1 MADTIVIKTGDAEPD
16 DDENAPVEAEAVEP
30 APDAQIAVA
39 AIEAEARVEIEQI
52 RADVEMAHAEAR
64 VAEAEAYN
72 GHEEWRQNIEA
83 KLSIL
88 SETVALIQQS
98 LTPAPEAPQLET
110 NPPPESVAAD
120 PQEVGEKQE
129 APEPPKPPKKARW
142 I

>member
-1 MADTIVIKTGDAEPD
+1 MADTIVIETGDGEPD
-16 DDENAPVEAEAVEP
+16 DENPPVEAEAVE
-30 APDAQIAVA
+30 AAADAQIAVA

-83 KLSIL
+83 KLSSL

-98 LTPAPEAPQLET
+98 LIPAPETPPSET
-110 NPPPESVAAD
+110 NPPLESAGVDPREVA
-120 PQEVGEKQE
+120 EKQE
-129 APEPPKPPKKARW
+129 APEPPKRLKRPRW